1 MSSNQTTVSCDESFT
16 RSSFKNKLTITA
28 HTAALMLL
36 TTPYAHA
43 ADFEGSLRSLVS
55 AVVTRIMP
63 LCALPFL
70 AKAAFGYV
78 QGDPMAVA
86 QTPKVVV
93 GVVAL
98 LGVNG
103 VWAFLQSHVR

>member
-1 MSSNQTTVSCDESFT
+1 MKITERLRLAAHAT
-16 RSSFKNKLTITA
+16 LILYATI
-28 HTAALMLL
+28 
-36 TTPYAHA
+36 PCAHA

-70 AKAAFGYV
+70 AKNAFGYV
-78 QGDPMAVA
+78 QGDPMAIA
-86 QTPKVVV
+86 QTPKVIV

>member
-1 MSSNQTTVSCDESFT
+1 M
-16 RSSFKNKLTITA
+16 KLTEKLHLAA
-28 HTAALMLL
+28 HTALVLFV
-36 TTPYAHA
+36 TIPSAHA
-43 ADFEGSLRSLVS
+43 GDFEGSLRSLVS

-70 AKAAFGYV
+70 AKNAFGYV
-78 QGDPMAVA
+78 QGDPMAIA

-103 VWAFLQSHVR
+103 VWSFLQSHVR

>member
-1 MSSNQTTVSCDESFT
+1 MKSNERLQ
-16 RSSFKNKLTITA
+16 LAA
-28 HTAALMLL
+28 HTTLVLFA
-36 TTPYAHA
+36 TIPYAHA

-63 LCALPFL
+63 ICALPFL
-70 AKAAFGYV
+70 AKTAFGYV
-78 QGDPMAVA
+78 QGDPMAIA

-103 VWAFLQSHVR
+103 VWSFLQSHVR